1 MAVQPLSS
9 LSKIAIYNSDVNL
22 DDRTPRG
29 LHQGATI
36 GAVGLAF
43 TGGLPVGTGD
53 YENNIAIGVD
63 ALAAY
68 TGTGNNVAIG
78 YEALKTVT
86 GGENLGVGAASL
98 KLSAG
103 TSYSIGLG
111 TAAGYNSSGAQ
122 NIWVGGYA
130 GPYYYAHTGGY
141 NTMIGVQSGILMS
154 GASAQNTGIGSGSL
168 YYLSTGNQNTAIGQA
183 AGSGITTGSNNV
195 MIGYGNNGVTTGS
208 NNVVIGRKTGL
219 AGGLSDT
226 IILASNGTTRLH
238 INSDGDAGFGTETP
252 TSKVAVEGVAMRQL
266 RMVTPGGPA
275 SNADTAGQIG
285 DLAYDVDHLYIKT
298 SNGWGR
304 VALDFAF

>member
-1 MAVQPLSS
+1 MALEQISS
-9 LSKIAIYNSDVNL
+9 SSKLTVHNSDVNL

-36 GAVGLAF
+36 EEVGLAF
-43 TGGLPVGTGD
+43 TGGVPISPGD

-68 TGTGNNVAIG
+68 EGTGNNVAIG
-78 YEALKTVT
+78 YEALETVT

-98 KLSAG
+98 KLSAA

-168 YYLSTGNQNTAIGQA
+168 YYLSTGSQNTAIGQA

-226 IILASNGTTRLH
+226 IILASNDTTRLH
-238 INSDGDAGFGTETP
+238 INSDGNAGFGTEAP
-252 TSKVAVEGVAMRQL
+252 TSKLTVQGAAMSQL
-266 RMVTPGGPA
+266 RIVTEGGPGSTSDA
-275 SNADTAGQIG
+275 TGQVG
-285 DLAYDVDHLYIKT
+285 DLAYDATHLYIKT
-298 SNGWGR
+298 SAGWGR
-304 VALDFAF
+304 VALDYAF